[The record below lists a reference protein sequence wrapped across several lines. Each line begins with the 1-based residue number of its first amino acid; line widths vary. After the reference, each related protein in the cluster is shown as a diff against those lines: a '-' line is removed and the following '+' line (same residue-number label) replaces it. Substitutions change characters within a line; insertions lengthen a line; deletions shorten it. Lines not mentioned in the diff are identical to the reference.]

1 MLDEKQKAQYMR
13 KYEKTDTAQRWR
25 MDCPVCHKAFD
36 MSKDSVEYVK
46 TKRGTELWIHTECV
60 RKWGE

>member
-1 MLDEKQKAQYMR
+1 MLSDSQKAQYKR
-13 KYEKTDTAQRWR
+13 KREKLPEAQRWR